1 MLGVANV
8 SGVTSMTGVT
18 NVSGV
23 TSVSGVKLRQE
34 SERCL
39 ELLA

>member
-23 TSVSGVKLRQE
+23 TSVSGVELRQE